1 MTPDSWLEAHA
12 YLRPV
17 AELAAEVDRVTAA
30 LGILPAPVPNW
41 ADYRADFVAGVSLLH
56 STDAAID
63 LEPGGR
69 TAAALIETLA
79 MAPSSEW
86 IAAQTRSLHAELQRE
101 PHAERRI
108 VDFLLGDESAVP
120 SFPGLLRYLGWTA
133 MARFIAPVVV
143 AFHDWR
149 DEEKWQRRYCPTCG
163 SLPAMAQLAGE
174 EPGRRRLLSCGCCGT
189 RWHFKRTCCPYCES
203 DSQRLESVTIEGEPG
218 LRIDHCASCG
228 GYIKTYDGRG
238 HESLFLSDWSSL
250 HLDVLASDRG
260 LKRLAASL
268 YEFEPAHH
276 LA

>member
-17 AELAAEVDRVTAA
+17 AELSAEVDRATVA
-30 LGILPAPVPNW
+30 LGILPAPVPEW
-41 ADYRADFVAGVSLLH
+41 ADYRADFLAGVSLLH
-56 STDAAID
+56 SADAAID

-79 MAPSSEW
+79 MAPSSGW
-86 IAAQTRSLHAELQRE
+86 IAAETRSLHAELQRE

-133 MARFIAPVVV
+133 LARFIAPVVV

-149 DEEKWQRRYCPTCG
+149 DEEQWQRRYCPTCG

-174 EPGRRRLLSCGCCGT
+174 EQARRRLLSCGCCGT
-189 RWHFKRTCCPYCES
+189 RWHFKRTCCPFCES
-203 DSQRLESVTIEGEPG
+203 DSQRLESVIVEGESG

-228 GYIKTYDGRG
+228 GYIKTYDGLG
-238 HESLFLSDWSSL
+238 NESLLLSDWSSL
-250 HLDVLASDRG
+250 HLDVLAADRG

-268 YEFEPAHH
+268 YEFEPARHQ
-276 LA
+276 